1 MLGRYRAMASL
12 NIFHIYI
19 KEEGLGKKEDI
30 GKEIRRMEL
39 SDVFTAFQQTKKD
52 HRNDEKRESWM
63 KNKKNYQFGT
73 VIENAGNQ
81 CYKIESKGRVTV
93 YMALIDKRTNKQITY
108 ESNLKL

>member
-39 SDVFTAFQQTKKD
+39 SDVFTAF
-52 HRNDEKRESWM
+52 
-63 KNKKNYQFGT
+63 
-73 VIENAGNQ
+73 
-81 CYKIESKGRVTV
+81 
-93 YMALIDKRTNKQITY
+93 
-108 ESNLKL
+108 